1 MGAFRSEEKLAA
13 AETAIHEKNGSR
25 LLSEE
30 VTEDD
35 VARVVATW
43 TGIPVSRMLE
53 GERQKLVR
61 MESVCTSS
69 NRLKWAVT
77 AVANAV
83 RRARSGLQD
92 PQRPMGSFI
101 FLWLTGG

>member
-1 MGAFRSEEKLAA
+1 MTEE
-13 AETAIHEKNGSR
+13 
-25 LLSEE
+25 
-30 VTEDD
+30 D

-61 MESVCTSS
+61 MES
-69 NRLKWAVT
+69 RLHERVIGQNEAVT

-83 RRARSGLQD
+83 RQAQWVT
-92 PQRPMGSFI
+92 GSAAAD
-101 FLWLTGG
+101 G